1 MSKKKK
7 KRLII
12 LGIILIIFLLT
23 WIIIS
28 IYKIRYKKEKQE
40 ITYPEKQTIICS
52 KEKSHD
58 DTSRIEEV
66 YLEKGK
72 IISRTDTITWNKTI
86 PKEQTCEYYTLNS
99 QKQNALTGITST
111 INCNEYRGEVKTI
124 YTIADMDTDNTK
136 LKQLEY
142 TDIEGHFDYHEWI
155 IYMKKDDY
163 TCEIKS

>member
-7 KRLII
+7 KRLLII
-12 LGIILIIFLLT
+12 GIILIIILLS

-40 ITYPEKQTIICS
+40 VTYPEKQTITCT
-52 KEKSHD
+52 KENAHD
-58 DTSRIEEV
+58 ETTKIEEV

-72 IISRTDTITWNKTI
+72 IITRTDTTTWNKAI

-99 QKQNALTGITST
+99 QKLNALTGITST
-111 INCNEYRGEVKTI
+111 INCNEYRGDVKTI
-124 YTIADMDTDNTK
+124 YTIAEMDTENTK

-142 TDIEGHFDYHEWI
+142 TDIEGTFDYREWI

-163 TCEIKS
+163 TCEINS